1 MRMGLGEDFGLSNNP
16 SNHPSLCLIL
26 GNLPTPPFVEGTPTK
41 VELMSDVNDF
51 VVSNAA
57 ESMCQRDSLLVCL
70 ASSSPVWYRDLGS
83 KKATSSPRSPSMP
96 SNTT

>member
-1 MRMGLGEDFGLSNNP
+1 MKMGLREDFDLLIDS
-16 SNHPSLCLIL
+16 SNHPSLSLQI
-26 GNLPTPPFVEGTPTK
+26 GNLPTPPFVEGVPTK
-41 VELMSDVNDF
+41 VELVSDVNDF